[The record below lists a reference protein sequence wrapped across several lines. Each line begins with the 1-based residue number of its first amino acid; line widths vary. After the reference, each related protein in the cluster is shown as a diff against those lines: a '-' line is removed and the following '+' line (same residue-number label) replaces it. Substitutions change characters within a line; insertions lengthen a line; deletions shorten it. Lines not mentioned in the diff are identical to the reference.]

1 MAGFKETPRQKMISM
16 MYLVLTALLALNV
29 SADILDAFAI
39 VNDGLEKTN
48 ASTENKIEDYYRTF
62 EQQYNKQPEK
72 VQQYWEKAQLIR
84 TKTDEIINYIEN
96 EIKVPMVLQT
106 ENIESV
112 EMLLNPKD
120 ADKPLIRNAQKAD
133 PKNRRVFY
141 EFNLKNID
149 SKDKYDATT
158 TFMIEQGHATE
169 LKNRLKEYREFVID
183 ALDEVGIHN
192 YGHNVG
198 LLTDEDANGNKIVY
212 TDGNGSEL
220 DWEHKNFENIIL
232 TAEIAIAN
240 KIVGEIQTTEYDA
253 VTELFKSIG
262 ATDYKFNALEARVL
276 PKSTYVLVG
285 QDYEAEVFIAA
296 QDTMTKFDVR
306 YAMGVEKFQSNGSN
320 GNSIQSAG
328 GIVRLKF
335 PATKPGMQNY
345 AGVVEM
351 QDPVTGEIV
360 PYPFS
365 ARYTV
370 APPSAT
376 IAPTQMMIFYQGLKN
391 PISVSAPGVANDK
404 IDVTVSNGAKLTK
417 GAEAGTYMVEVQAG
431 VKTVKVTAT
440 GSIDGKSVVLG
451 SYDFRVKRVPSP
463 EAQIGGVS
471 SGKVAKDDVLAAGG
485 IIPDMGDFEFGDYTY
500 KIVSFKLSTFIG
512 GDIKEAGTNK
522 GGAFNAETRKFIQ
535 NARHGQKLFFENIQ
549 AQGPD
554 GATRTL
560 NPVNIEIK

>member
-72 VQQYWEKAQLIR
+72 VQDLWDKAQLIR

-96 EIKVPMVLQT
+96 DIKVPMVLQT

-112 EMLLNPKD
+112 DMLFNPKN
-120 ADKPLIRNAQKAD
+120 AEKPLLRNPQKAD
-133 PKNRRVFY
+133 PQNRRVFF

-158 TFMIEQGHATE
+158 TYMIEQGHATE
-169 LKNRLKEYREFVID
+169 FKDKIKEYRQFIVNTM
-183 ALDEVGIHN
+183 DEAGVHN
-192 YGHNVG
+192 YNHNVG
-198 LLTDEDANGNKIVY
+198 LLTDTDADGNVIIY
-212 TDGNGSEL
+212 TDGDGKEL

-232 TAEIAIAN
+232 TAEIAITN

-253 VTELFKSIG
+253 ITELFKNIG
-262 ATDYKFNALEARVL
+262 AADYKFNALEARVM

-296 QDTMTKFDVR
+296 QDTTTKFDLR
-306 YAMGVEKFQSNGSN
+306 YSMGAKTFQNTGDNGTKM
-320 GNSIQSAG
+320 QSAG
-328 GIVRLKF
+328 GIVKLKF
-335 PATKPGMQNY
+335 PATKAGLQNY
-345 AGVVEM
+345 AGIVEIE
-351 QDPVTGEIV
+351 DPVTGEIV

-365 ARYTV
+365 AAYNV

-404 IDVTVSNGAKLTK
+404 IDVTVSNGAKLTN
-417 GAEAGTYMVEVQAG
+417 GTEPGSYYVEVPSG
-431 VKTVKVTAT
+431 IKTVKVTAT
-440 GSIDGKSVVLG
+440 GSLDGKNVVLG

-471 SGKVAKDDVLAAGG
+471 SGKIAKDDVLAAGG

-522 GGAFNAETRKFIQ
+522 GGSFNAETKKFIQ
-535 NARHGQKLFFENIQ
+535 NAKHGQKLFFENIQ

>member
-1 MAGFKETPRQKMISM
+1 MISM

-72 VQQYWEKAQLIR
+72 VQQYWDKAQLIR
-84 TKTDEIINYIEN
+84 EKTDAIINYIEN

-120 ADKPLIRNAQKAD
+120 TDKPLVRNTQKAD

-158 TFMIEQGHATE
+158 SYMIEQGHATE
-169 LKNRLKEYREFVID
+169 LKNKLKEYREFVIN
-183 ALDEVGIHN
+183 ALDEVGIHG

-253 VTELFKSIG
+253 ITELFKGIG
-262 ATDYKFNALEARVL
+262 ATDYKFNSLEARVL

-296 QDTMTKFDVR
+296 QDTTTKFGVR
-306 YAMGVEKFQSNGSN
+306 YSMGVEKFNNTGNN
-320 GNSIQSAG
+320 GNSAKSSG
-328 GIVRLKF
+328 GIVKLKF

-417 GAEAGTYMVEVQAG
+417 GTEAGTYMVEIQAG
-431 VKTVKVTAT
+431 VKTVTVTAT

-451 SYDFRVKRVPSP
+451 SYNFRVKRVPSP
-463 EAQIGGVS
+463 EAQISGVS
-471 SGKVAKDDVLAAGG
+471 SGKLAKDDVLAAGG

-522 GGAFNAETRKFIQ
+522 GGSFNSETRKFIQ
-535 NARHGQKLFFENIQ
+535 SARHGQKLFFENIQ